1 MRDQRK
7 NPRFTR
13 AEAWATRKFK
23 PKGCATRPATMD
35 SPGQVS
41 NEFRRKLR
49 EEGKSKREQLL
60 DSSKIATGYKFS
72 APQLP
77 PRIQPGFFTASFGRV
92 GVLISLPSHEQGL
105 IRKFNP

>member
-1 MRDQRK
+1 
-7 NPRFTR
+7 
-13 AEAWATRKFK
+13 
-23 PKGCATRPATMD
+23 MD

-72 APQLP
+72 APQLS
-77 PRIQPGFFTASFGRV
+77 PRIQPGFFTASVFEGWVIFVSRSNL
-92 GVLISLPSHEQGL
+92 GFLGDRFLA
-105 IRKFNP
+105 N